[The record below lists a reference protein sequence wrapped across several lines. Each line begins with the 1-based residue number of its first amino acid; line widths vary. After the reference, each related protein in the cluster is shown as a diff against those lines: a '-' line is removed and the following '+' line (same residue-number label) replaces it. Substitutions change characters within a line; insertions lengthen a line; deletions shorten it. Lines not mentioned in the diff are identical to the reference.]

1 MLKMLGKE
9 YAMIILDYRDK
20 RPLYEQVGEKLQS
33 LIVKGILEADS
44 KMPSVRA
51 LAVELSINPNTI
63 QRAYAELE
71 ANGYLYTVKGRGNYV
86 SPDTQ
91 WKDGER
97 TQVFSEVQKLV
108 IRAESLGISE
118 EELLAKIKECY
129 RKAKETKEIKGK
141 TEDREKI
148 EQREMEERKKAEEQ
162 KEFKEIEK
170 EEKNKGL
177 EESEKAEEY
186 KERNEREKE
195 ETGASVEQN
204 VKKEERAKVEESMK
218 KEAEHD

>member
-1 MLKMLGKE
+1 MAWVEKVSKGMLKMLGKE

-86 SPDTQ
+86 SSDTQ

-97 TQVFSEVQKLV
+97 RQVFSDAQKLV
-108 IRAESLGISE
+108 VRAESLGIGE
-118 EELLAKIKECY
+118 EELLAKIQECY
-129 RKAKETKEIKGK
+129 RKARESREAEKGTEEGKKGNRKEYI
-141 TEDREKI
+141 
-148 EQREMEERKKAEEQ
+148 
-162 KEFKEIEK
+162 
-170 EEKNKGL
+170 EEKDRGSGE
-177 EESEKAEEY
+177 EES
-186 KERNEREKE
+186 
-195 ETGASVEQN
+195 
-204 VKKEERAKVEESMK
+204 VKKEAG
-218 KEAEHD
+218 HD

>member
-1 MLKMLGKE
+1 MAWVEKVSKGMLKMLGKE
-9 YAMIILDYRDK
+9 YVMIILDYRDK

-51 LAVELSINPNTI
+51 LAIELSINPNTI

-71 ANGYLYTVKGRGNYV
+71 ANGYLYTIKGRGNYV

-97 TQVFSEVQKLV
+97 EQVFSEAQKLV
-108 IRAESLGISE
+108 VRAENLGISE

-129 RKAKETKEIKGK
+129 RKAKE
-141 TEDREKI
+141 
-148 EQREMEERKKAEEQ
+148 RKKEEEVEE
-162 KEFKEIEK
+162 KRKDCKVEEKNVEK
-170 EEKNKGL
+170 EE
-177 EESEKAEEY
+177 Y
-186 KERNEREKE
+186 RE
-195 ETGASVEQN
+195 
-204 VKKEERAKVEESMK
+204 VKESMK

>member
-1 MLKMLGKE
+1 MAWVEKAGKGMLEMLGKE

-91 WKDGER
+91 WKDEER
-97 TQVFSEVQKLV
+97 KQVFSDAQKLV
-108 IRAESLGISE
+108 VRAESLGISE
-118 EELLAKIKECY
+118 EELLAKIRECY
-129 RKAKETKEIKGK
+129 RKAKEN
-141 TEDREKI
+141 
-148 EQREMEERKKAEEQ
+148 Q
-162 KEFKEIEK
+162 
-170 EEKNKGL
+170 
-177 EESEKAEEY
+177 
-186 KERNEREKE
+186 
-195 ETGASVEQN
+195 
-204 VKKEERAKVEESMK
+204 
-218 KEAEHD
+218 EAEKKIGE

>member
-1 MLKMLGKE
+1 MLGKE

-44 KMPSVRA
+44 KMPSVRT
-51 LAVELSINPNTI
+51 LAIELSINPNTI

-86 SPDTQ
+86 SPDSQ

-97 TQVFSEVQKLV
+97 KQVFSDIQKLV
-108 IRAESLGISE
+108 LRAESLGITE

-129 RKAKETKEIKGK
+129 RKTK
-141 TEDREKI
+141 
-148 EQREMEERKKAEEQ
+148 
-162 KEFKEIEK
+162 
-170 EEKNKGL
+170 
-177 EESEKAEEY
+177 
-186 KERNEREKE
+186 EKE
-195 ETGASVEQN
+195 ETRERKEAEKN
-204 VKKEERAKVEESMK
+204 KKPHKEVEERKQTEPHKGAREEQTEPYKEVEESEQTEKIKGIEESVKVEESMK